1 MSYCVN
7 CGVELDKTLS
17 TCPLCNTPIIN
28 PKESVDLNSP
38 TSYPKTKGIVDPV
51 KRSDTAILLSVI
63 LIATAVASGI
73 LNLFVFQTGLWS
85 LYIIG
90 ACILLWIF
98 FIPVLLYSKL
108 SIYLTIL
115 FDGIA
120 IALYCG
126 IVYYQF
132 PINQWF
138 LYLALPIIVVITFL
152 IIIFTLVIRFF
163 KTSILSTAILIISE
177 IAVLTVS
184 IELLIKNFLNVN
196 LHITWSAVVLTTCV
210 VIDIMLITILK
221 RKNLRD
227 EVRRRM
233 HI

>member
-7 CGVELDKTLS
+7 CGVELEKTTPS
-17 TCPLCNTPIIN
+17 CPLCHTAVQN
-28 PKESVDLNSP
+28 PLEPVDRKSP
-38 TSYPKTKGIVDPV
+38 RPYPVTKGNIDPV
-51 KRSDTAILLSVI
+51 KRSDTAILMSVI
-63 LIATAVASGI
+63 LIATAAASGL

-98 FIPVLLYSKL
+98 FIPILLYSRL

-126 IVYYQF
+126 IIYFQYPVNY
-132 PINQWF
+132 WF
-138 LYLALPIIVVITFL
+138 FCLALPIIVFVTIL
-152 IIIFTLVIRFF
+152 ILIFTLVIRFF
-163 KTSILSTAILIISE
+163 RTSILSTAILIFSE
-177 IAVLTVS
+177 ISALTVGV
-184 IELLIKNFLNVN
+184 ELLIRNFLE
-196 LHITWSAVVLTTCV
+196 HGFYITWSAVVLTSCI

-221 RKNLRD
+221 RKRLRN

>member
-7 CGVELDKTLS
+7 CGVELDKT
-17 TCPLCNTPIIN
+17 TPACPLCHTLVLN
-28 PKESVDLNSP
+28 PAEPVDTKSP
-38 TSYPKTKGIVDPV
+38 TPYPRTRGNIDPV
-51 KRSDTAILLSVI
+51 KRSDTAILMSVI
-63 LIATAVASGI
+63 LIATAAASGI
-73 LNLFVFQTGLWS
+73 LNLFVFQSGLWS

-115 FDGIA
+115 FDGFA
-120 IALYCG
+120 IVLYCG
-126 IVYYQF
+126 IVYFQY
-132 PINQWF
+132 PVNHWF
-138 LYLALPIIVVITFL
+138 FYLALPIIILITIL
-152 IIIFTLVIRFF
+152 ILVFTLVIRFF
-163 KTSILSTAILIISE
+163 RTSILSTAILIFSE
-177 IAVLTVS
+177 IAVLSVG
-184 IELLIKNFLNVN
+184 IELLIRNFLE
-196 LHITWSAVVLTTCV
+196 HDFYITWSAVVLTSCV

-221 RKNLRD
+221 RKRLRN